1 MSQKFGYDSVEDFQ
15 EKAQARFSLLNNG
28 ILDQESAKLLL
39 INVGRFVMKSKE
51 HPRMLICG
59 SR

>member
-39 INVGRFVMKSKE
+39 INVGRLVMKSK
-51 HPRMLICG
+51 
-59 SR
+59 